1 MKMEKK
7 VTDPKPS
14 EDERELDLSLR
25 PRNFAEFIGQ
35 QKLKA
40 NLEIFIE
47 AAKKRGEVL
56 DHCLFYGPPGLGKT
70 TLAHLLSREL
80 GVDIR
85 MSSGPVLERAGDL
98 AGILT
103 NLKQGDV
110 LFIDEVHRLSRTV
123 EEYLYPAMEDFTL
136 DILIDKGPHARSVKL
151 NLNRFTLVGA
161 TTRAGLLTSPLR
173 DRFGVVARLSYY
185 SEDELVQVTLRSAD
199 ILGVEIDNPGAVEIA
214 RRARGTPRV
223 ANRLLKRVRDFAQV
237 RASGVITSDVA
248 KMALKMLEVDE
259 EGLDGMDIMILR
271 TLVEKF
277 EGGPVGISTL
287 AVAVGEEGDTIE
299 EVYEPFLIQRGFLK
313 RTPRGRKATAKVY
326 DHLGIKGKGKVKDDL
341 FGGEI

>member
-1 MKMEKK
+1 MKK
-7 VTDPKPS
+7 VTDPKPF
-14 EDERELDLSLR
+14 EDERDLDLSLR
-25 PRNFAEFIGQ
+25 PRNFDEFIGQ
-35 QKLKA
+35 TKVVA
-40 NLEIFIE
+40 NLEVFIE

-70 TLAHLLSREL
+70 TLAHLLAREL

-103 NLKQGDV
+103 NLKQGDI

-123 EEYLYPAMEDFTL
+123 EEYLYPAMEDFMI
-136 DILIDKGPHARSVKL
+136 DILIDRGPHARSVKL

-173 DRFGVVARLSYY
+173 SRFGVVARLSYY
-185 SEDELVQVTLRSAD
+185 TEEELLKVVERSAR
-199 ILGVEIDNPGAVEIA
+199 ILAITVDANGAREIA

-223 ANRLLKRVRDFAQV
+223 ANRLLKRIRDYAQV
-237 RASGVITSDVA
+237 RAKGIVTGEVA
-248 KMALKMLEVDE
+248 GMALKMLEVDE
-259 EGLDGMDIMILR
+259 EGLDGMDIRILK

-277 EGGPVGISTL
+277 DGGPVGIDTL

-299 EVYEPFLIQRGFLK
+299 EVYEPFLIQRGFLQ
-313 RTPRGRKATAKVY
+313 RTPRGRKATRKVY
-326 DHLGIKGKGKVKDDL
+326 EHLGIPKRAGIQDDL
-341 FGGEI
+341 FKGEL

>member
-1 MKMEKK
+1 MKKK
-7 VTDPKPS
+7 VTDPTPS
-14 EDERELDLSLR
+14 EDERDLDLSLR
-25 PRNFAEFIGQ
+25 PRSFDEFIGQ
-35 QKLKA
+35 ERVKA
-40 NLEIFIE
+40 NLEVFIE

-103 NLKQGDV
+103 NLKQGDI

-136 DILIDKGPHARSVKL
+136 DILIDRGPHARSVKL

-173 DRFGVVARLSYY
+173 ARFGVVARLSYY
-185 SEDELVQVTLRSAD
+185 NQDDLIKVVKRSAN
-199 ILGVEIDNPGAVEIA
+199 ILGIEIDGQGAVEIA
-214 RRARGTPRV
+214 VRARGTPRV
-223 ANRLLKRVRDFAQV
+223 ANRLLKRIRDYAQV
-237 RASGVITSDVA
+237 KAKGIIDRDVA

-259 EGLDGMDIMILR
+259 EGLDGMDRRILR

-277 EGGPVGISTL
+277 DGGPVGINTL

-299 EVYEPFLIQRGFLK
+299 EVYEPFLIQRGFLQ
-313 RTPRGRKATAKVY
+313 RTPRGRRVTRKVY
-326 DHLGIKGKGKVKDDL
+326 EHLGIMKKRPVQEDL
-341 FGGEI
+341 FGGEF

>member
-1 MKMEKK
+1 MKKK
-7 VTDPKPS
+7 VTDPTPS
-14 EDERELDLSLR
+14 EDERDLDLSLR
-25 PRNFAEFIGQ
+25 PRSFDEFIGQ
-35 QKLKA
+35 ERVKA
-40 NLEIFIE
+40 NLEVFIE

-103 NLKQGDV
+103 NLKQGDI

-136 DILIDKGPHARSVKL
+136 DILIDRGPHARSVKL

-173 DRFGVVARLSYY
+173 ARFGVVARLSYY
-185 SEDELVQVTLRSAD
+185 NQDDLVKVVKRSAN
-199 ILGVEIDNPGAVEIA
+199 ILGIEIDGQGAVEIA
-214 RRARGTPRV
+214 IRARGTPRV
-223 ANRLLKRVRDFAQV
+223 ANRLLKRIRDYAQV
-237 RASGVITSDVA
+237 KANGIIDMDVA

-259 EGLDGMDIMILR
+259 EGLDGMDRRILR

-277 EGGPVGISTL
+277 DGGPVGINTL

-299 EVYEPFLIQRGFLK
+299 EVYEPFLIQRGFLQ
-313 RTPRGRKATAKVY
+313 RTPRGRRVTRKVY
-326 DHLGIKGKGKVKDDL
+326 EHLGIMKKRPVQEDL
-341 FGGEI
+341 FGGEF

>member
-1 MKMEKK
+1 MTK
-7 VTDPKPS
+7 VTDPTPL
-14 EDERELDLSLR
+14 EEERDLDLSLR
-25 PRNFAEFIGQ
+25 PRNFDEFIGQ
-35 QKLKA
+35 TKVKA
-40 NLEIFIE
+40 NLEVFIE

-70 TLAHLLSREL
+70 TLAHLLAREL
-80 GVDIR
+80 GVDLR

-103 NLKQGDV
+103 NLKQGDI

-123 EEYLYPAMEDFTL
+123 EEYLYPAMEDFMI
-136 DILIDKGPHARSVKL
+136 DILIDRGPHARSVKL

-173 DRFGVVARLSYY
+173 SRFGVVARLSYY
-185 SEDELVQVTLRSAD
+185 AEDELLKVVERSAKILD
-199 ILGVEIDNPGAVEIA
+199 IIVDLEGAQEIA

-223 ANRLLKRVRDFAQV
+223 ANRLLKRIRDYAQV
-237 RASGVITSDVA
+237 KAKGIITADVA
-248 KMALKMLEVDE
+248 GMALRMLEVDE
-259 EGLDGMDIMILR
+259 EGLDGMDIRILR

-277 EGGPVGISTL
+277 DGGPVGLGTL

-299 EVYEPFLIQRGFLK
+299 EVYEPFLIQRGFLQ
-313 RTPRGRKATAKVY
+313 RTPRGRKATKKVY
-326 DHLGIKGKGKVKDDL
+326 EHLGIAMKASLQDDL
-341 FGGEI
+341 FKGEA

>member
-1 MKMEKK
+1 MKKK
-7 VTDPKPS
+7 VTDPTPS
-14 EDERELDLSLR
+14 EDERDLDLSLR
-25 PRNFAEFIGQ
+25 PRSFDEFIGQ
-35 QKLKA
+35 ERVKA
-40 NLEIFIE
+40 NLEVFIE

-103 NLKQGDV
+103 NLKQGDI

-136 DILIDKGPHARSVKL
+136 DILIDRGPHARSVKL

-173 DRFGVVARLSYY
+173 ARFGVVARLSYY
-185 SEDELVQVTLRSAD
+185 NQDDLVKVVKRSAN
-199 ILGVEIDNPGAVEIA
+199 ILGIEIDGQGAVEIA
-214 RRARGTPRV
+214 VRARGTPRV
-223 ANRLLKRVRDFAQV
+223 ANRLLKRIRDYAQV
-237 RASGVITSDVA
+237 KANGIIDMDVA

-259 EGLDGMDIMILR
+259 EGLDGMDRRILR

-277 EGGPVGISTL
+277 DGGPVGINTL

-299 EVYEPFLIQRGFLK
+299 EVYEPFLIQRGFLQ
-313 RTPRGRKATAKVY
+313 RTPRGRRVTRKVY
-326 DHLGIKGKGKVKDDL
+326 EHLGIMKKRPVQEDL
-341 FGGEI
+341 FGGEF